1 MTHQT
6 EAPVKEALEIDA
18 LAPDPRD
25 EWRRMLRFCLF
36 DEAARRAAMPTVEA
50 LLKRAHE
57 TVVSTYDYLSRVP
70 ETAAILGWETRV
82 DPAHLEE
89 RRRFFA
95 VWLTRTLALDCSD
108 EFALYLFKA
117 GRYHAGD
124 GPRQI
129 HTPDA
134 YISGSIGHMLAAF
147 AAQAADAGLPGGVI
161 GPAMAAWS
169 RYLSV
174 QLNQMLFGYR
184 LAMDMKRGSAAL
196 HFEVFGRLRPLVDER
211 AFVVR
216 TEDGAPIRGA
226 LRKFFNYFPLARE
239 QALGR
244 VWRSEESLGSQWV
257 DVQSSFV
264 PRYGW
269 RVLVNG
275 RDVEYLQGFDTPVRA
290 GDEVSIFPPGR

>member
-1 MTHQT
+1 MLVQT
-6 EAPVKEALEIDA
+6 EAPTKEALEIDG
-18 LAPDPRD
+18 LAPDPRE
-25 EWRRMLRFCLF
+25 EWQRMLRFCLF
-36 DEAARRAAMPTVEA
+36 DDAARQAAMPTVEA
-50 LLKRAHE
+50 LLSRARE
-57 TVVSTYDYLSRVP
+57 TVVGTYDYLSRVP

-89 RRRFFA
+89 RRRFFS
-95 VWLTRTLALDCSD
+95 VWLTRTLALDRSD

-117 GRYHAGD
+117 GRFHAGE
-124 GPRQI
+124 GPRRI

-134 YISGSIGHMLAAF
+134 YISGSIGHILAAF
-147 AAQAADAGLPGGVI
+147 GVQAAEAGLPGAII

-196 HFEVFGRLRPLVDER
+196 RLEVFGRLRPLVDDR
-211 AFVVR
+211 AVVIR
-216 TEDGAPIRGA
+216 ADDGAPIRDV
-226 LRKFFNYFPLARE
+226 LRKFFNCFPLARE
-239 QALGR
+239 QALQR
-244 VWRSEESLGSQWV
+244 EWRSEESLNSPWTE
-257 DVQSSFV
+257 VQSAFV

-275 RDVEYLQGFDTPVRA
+275 RDVEYLEGFDTPTGS
-290 GDEVSIFPPGR
+290 GDEVSVFPPGR